1 MTSTFFTAL
10 GFFTATALAFVAF
23 VNCFVGSTLCE
34 TERELFC
41 RLVDGPAAPTS
52 SSSSSSSAL
61 RFLVSFDAAD
71 DFEAALAGA
80 FVAFALGFD
89 LVLAAEV
96 AFDLVAAFFVVVPLV
111 RRDDDLA
118 DAAAA
123 FLGGILSCDVRW
135 RRDGEG

>member
-1 MTSTFFTAL
+1 MMSTFFRAL
-10 GFFTATALAFVAF
+10 GIFAATALAFVAF
-23 VNCFVGSTLCE
+23 AEGFVGSALA
-34 TERELFC
+34 ELFC
-41 RLVDGPAAPTS
+41 RLLGPATAPAS

-61 RFLVSFDAAD
+61 RFFVVLDAAEV
-71 DFEAALAGA
+71 FEAALAGA

-96 AFDLVAAFFVVVPLV
+96 AFDLVAALFVVVPLV